1 MNYRRRS
8 CETDLSVPEYVAD
21 SGIDSRPRT
30 CHFATMKLLKDL
42 RAEHDLI
49 DQMLDSFR
57 TAVIQLI
64 GGQAR
69 PKDLSRFITFFRVI
83 ADEFH
88 HAREEEV
95 LFAVLVN
102 RLQLPG
108 DRGPIA
114 VMTDDHRKFRVL
126 LDQLQQWVEQRSL
139 SPAEQIRL
147 RAATEQY
154 IEAMQ
159 HHIDAENSVLFIE
172 GEICLRDAGIT
183 ELPSRGLT
191 SKEMKVRFTA
201 EDLMRRYPPTPNV
214 EIIRGDGCPLC
225 PAYQVTCDGYEREWA
240 KVSRWG
246 HAETEDDSSD
256 W

>member
-1 MNYRRRS
+1 
-8 CETDLSVPEYVAD
+8 VARWCD
-21 SGIDSRPRT
+21 PGGVVRADAVIASRACT
-30 CHFATMKLLKDL
+30 CHCAVMKLLKDL

-57 TAVIQLI
+57 TAVIQLSH
-64 GGQAR
+64 GQAR
-69 PKDLSRFITFFRVI
+69 PKDLLRFITFFRVI

-102 RLQLPG
+102 QLQLPG

-126 LDQLQQWVEQRSL
+126 LDQIQQLIEQRTL
-139 SPAEQIRL
+139 SPAEQVQL
-147 RAATEQY
+147 RTATERY
-154 IEAMQ
+154 IESMQ
-159 HHIDAENSVLFIE
+159 HHIDAENSVLFVE
-172 GEICLRDAGIT
+172 GEICLRDAGIS
-183 ELPSRGLT
+183 ELACRGLT
-191 SKEMKVRFTA
+191 AKEMKIRFTA
-201 EDLMRRYPPTPNV
+201 EELMHRYPPTANV

-246 HAETEDDSSD
+246 RAEEDDPLPD
-256 W
+256 